1 MTQNYVINE
10 ANISHDRL
18 EGEVIIVD
26 LSSGSYFSTSLVGA
40 DIWTLVSSKVDKNKI
55 IEELSNIYKL
65 DILETKNQIECF
77 ITELINNNLIKEVDL
92 NEDFPINLP
101 QDIVRLKWENPR
113 LEKYTD
119 MWDLIKMDPIHETD
133 TDIGWPEKKKS
144 D

>member
-1 MTQNYVINE
+1 MTQNYVVNE

-55 IEELSNIYKL
+55 IEELSKVYKL
-65 DILETKNQIECF
+65 DVLETKNQIESF
-77 ITELINNNLIKEVDL
+77 ITELIDNNLINEVDL

-119 MWDLIKMDPIHETD
+119 MWDLIKMDPIHEAD
-133 TDIGWPEKKKS
+133 TDIGWPEKKKT